1 MTFLFTNETFLYQIL
16 MTRSFVQN
24 IYHSLVRQEGGSP
37 KLEATKG
44 FIGWIHIHI
53 ACASHRQTQNG
64 QSVISIQEIRDFS

>member
-24 IYHSLVRQEGGSP
+24 IYHSLVRQEGESP
-37 KLEATKG
+37 KLDVTKG
-44 FIGWIHIHI
+44 FIGWIHI